1 MTNNRKPVKVLPAA
15 CVSGTA
21 ISSMGMA
28 APPPVDSTAVPAPQ
42 PSQRIYLERGP
53 VRGSTLP
60 EFNSVS
66 LSLCRL
72 LILKHQGLCWF
83 RSCCSLSSLEPIYKP
98 MCLFV
103 CFGSTGFYSFRG
115 FRWKVE
121 RSNAAIWIWSEKH
134 KKKKRPKYLNDGCI
148 WNLHKGGVQHWH
160 FQRGE
165 ITVDSREWRAACK
178 NKLPHT
184 SLLTEWLS
192 HLKNLLRGK

>member
-1 MTNNRKPVKVLPAA
+1 MTHNRKPVKVLPAA

-53 VRGSTLP
+53 VIGSTLP

-66 LSLCRL
+66 LSLRRL

-98 MCLFV
+98 MCLQHYWSV
-103 CFGSTGFYSFRG
+103 SDPQGFTPSEVSG
-115 FRWKVE
+115 E
-121 RSNAAIWIWSEKH
+121 RSKGQTLPYGFGVKNI
-134 KKKKRPKYLNDGCI
+134 KKRPKYLNDGCI
-148 WNLHKGGVQHWH
+148 WNLHKGGVQH
-160 FQRGE
+160 
-165 ITVDSREWRAACK
+165 
-178 NKLPHT
+178 
-184 SLLTEWLS
+184 
-192 HLKNLLRGK
+192 